1 MPRPLYRP
9 ELPLCQAY
17 ATFQHHGQHQA
28 SCSFWKDDITQD
40 VMTQKVEHISRLHP
54 QDHWG
59 KSPTAEVNKD
69 QCFTSKVVLKALNKR
84 WPSLS
89 RASLSHPPLW
99 ANNLL
104 TD

>member
-1 MPRPLYRP
+1 MVVPLQKKMDSSSNP
-9 ELPLCQAY
+9 
-17 ATFQHHGQHQA
+17 TTSTWNKKG
-28 SCSFWKDDITQD
+28 SFWKDDITQD

-89 RASLSHPPLW
+89 RASLSHPLLW